1 MRDMPILPEA
11 HMFAS
16 GRGQWLERNDMH
28 KTGKA
33 MLLSVAIAVCVVA
46 LKGVAMA
53 QAVGIRELDQ
63 NGDGTITKAE
73 AQPALEEQFQRMD
86 ADHNGVLSK
95 DEFVNARMAVI
106 ERLDTDGDGQIT
118 RSELRSA
125 VMSRRGR

>member
-1 MRDMPILPEA
+1 
-11 HMFAS
+11 MFAS

-28 KTGKA
+28 KIGKA
-33 MLLSVAIAVCVVA
+33 MLLSVAIVVCVVA

-53 QAVGIRELDQ
+53 QAGGMRELDQ

-73 AQPALEEQFQRMD
+73 AQSALEEQFQRMD
-86 ADHNGVLSK
+86 ADHNGMLSK
-95 DEFVNARMAVI
+95 DEFVNARMTAI

>member
-1 MRDMPILPEA
+1 
-11 HMFAS
+11 
-16 GRGQWLERNDMH
+16 MH

-33 MLLSVAIAVCVVA
+33 MLLSVVVVVGVIA

-53 QAVGIRELDQ
+53 QADGIRELDG

-73 AQPALEEQFQRMD
+73 AQSALEEQFQRMD

-95 DEFVNARMAVI
+95 EEFVNARMAVI
-106 ERLDTDGDGQIT
+106 ERLDSDGDGQIT